1 MHNLATDRMLERS
14 INVVKLD
21 MPTYREIARDNRA
34 TPEAAVIVGAVALA
48 SGIGAL
54 TDSLE
59 RVLLSIVGAL
69 VWWAVFSAMTY
80 FFGKKVFGSPSTT
93 INVQSL
99 LRTQGYARV
108 PGLFA
113 FLGFLPIIGWMIAVV
128 AWMWSLMTAIVAI
141 RETLMIS
148 TPKAA
153 IVGFTALLPSALIVG
168 IIGLIVSGNWA
179 F

>member
-1 MHNLATDRMLERS
+1 MQNLATDRMLTRS
-14 INVVKLD
+14 INVAKLD
-21 MPTYREIARDNRA
+21 VPTYREIARDSRA
-34 TPEAAVIVGAVALA
+34 TQEAAVIVGTVALA

-54 TDSLE
+54 TDSLG
-59 RVLLSIVGAL
+59 RVVLSIVGAL

-80 FFGKKVFGSPSTT
+80 FFGKKVFGSASST

-113 FLGFLPIIGWMIAVV
+113 FLGFIPVFGWMIAVI
-128 AWMWSLMTAIVAI
+128 AWAWSLMTAIVAI
-141 RETLMIS
+141 RETLLIG
-148 TPKAA
+148 TPKAV
-153 IVGFTALLPSALIVG
+153 IVGLTALLPSALIVG
-168 IIGLIVSGNWA
+168 ILGLIVSGNWA